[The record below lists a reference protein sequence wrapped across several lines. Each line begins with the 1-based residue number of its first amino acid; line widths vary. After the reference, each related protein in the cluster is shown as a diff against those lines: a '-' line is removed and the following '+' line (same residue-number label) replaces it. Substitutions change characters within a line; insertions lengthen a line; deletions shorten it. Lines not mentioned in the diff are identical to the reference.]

1 MKIICAGFPKTGTKS
16 MAKALRELGYMVND
30 LEEHFDNHMDKFVDF
45 MDGVKDSKEL
55 MQAYANVDACV
66 DQPACT
72 MWLTFFK
79 AYPDAKVI
87 LMERES
93 SDVWFDS
100 YSKMFRYYIEKHKV
114 WYENYLPWLSSTQ
127 ARYAK
132 LCQLCFIRAT
142 ASRGYFWDDQSWSK
156 ECWIYQYELHNA
168 AVKQLVPPEQLLVYK
183 VGEGW
188 DRLCQFLDK
197 PVPLNNKPFPR
208 ENVGG
213 QAGNVMDQLQEF
225 KTKVKVQ
232 KEVRRSLTIAGTCVA
247 AFIGIGIMAYLKP
260 NILNRFNKW

>member
-16 MAKALRELGYMVND
+16 MAKALRELGYTVND
-30 LEEHFDNHMDKFVDF
+30 LWEHVDLHMDKFVDY
-45 MDGVKDSKEL
+45 MDGVKDSQEL
-55 MQAYANVDACV
+55 MEAYADVDALV

-93 SDVWFDS
+93 SEAWFTS
-100 YSKMFRYYIEKHKV
+100 YSKMYRYYIENHKV

-127 ARYAK
+127 ARFAR
-132 LCQLCFIRAT
+132 LTQQCFIRAT
-142 ASRGYFWDDQSWSK
+142 ASRGQFWDDQSWSK
-156 ECWIYQYELHNA
+156 ECWIYQYEMHNA
-168 AVKQLVPPEQLLVYK
+168 AVKQLVPPEQLLVFK

-197 PVPLNNKPFPR
+197 PLPPANKPFPR

-213 QAGNVMDQLQEF
+213 QAGNVMDQLQQF
-225 KTKVKVQ
+225 KTKVKIGE
-232 KEVRRSLTIAGTCVA
+232 EVRRSFTLAGTCLA
-247 AFIGIGIMAYLKP
+247 AFIGFGVVAYMRP
-260 NILNRFNKW
+260 NIFNK